1 MVALN
6 PRLEYSYFSIRP
18 LVGQKYRC
26 IALKIF
32 ALKTFYDCSFKFITE
47 VKKKF
52 AKFSFK
58 IIQAHLLQSI
68 IYKVAINNFL
78 WNFDVWT
85 QNKKKNIAHFI

>member
-47 VKKKF
+47 VKKNSRNLVLKF
-52 AKFSFK
+52 YK
-58 IIQAHLLQSI
+58 L
-68 IYKVAINNFL
+68 IYYKAL
-78 WNFDVWT
+78 
-85 QNKKKNIAHFI
+85 FITK